1 MLYIKRSLYIH
12 TFICD
17 NYIKNAYKTKVILI
31 YTIVVY
37 KAILSPYKP
46 IIYYSGI
53 FYQVI
58 ILKPCINLKKA

>member
-1 MLYIKRSLYIH
+1 VQFLPVLAVMLPE
-12 TFICD
+12 
-17 NYIKNAYKTKVILI
+17 NKTKIILI
-31 YTIVVY
+31 NTIIAY